1 MISKE
6 KMCAGISNY
15 LDREIMPHLP
25 PIKALAAGTAAALY
39 MRQLPALIDKIP
51 VSMGVTDDSGNIDID
66 AIRDVLSAKIT
77 DTVPVDIPM
86 IGRMTFDKS
95 EVDKLYRYIMEAY

>member
-1 MISKE
+1 MVSKE
-6 KMCAGISNY
+6 KVCAGISNY

-25 PIKALAAGTAAALY
+25 PVKAIAAGTAAALY
-39 MRQLPALIDKIP
+39 LRQLPALMDKIP
-51 VSMGVTDDSGNIDID
+51 RSMGISDDSGNVDLE